1 MSTRALHFLKQN
13 RIPHEVVTYDH
24 QEKGAEFAARTVG
37 FPLAQTIKT
46 LVVDVD
52 GRNFVLALMPGDRQL
67 SLKKIAAACNTKRA
81 VMAEIA
87 DAERL
92 TGYLVGGISPFGTQ
106 KPLKVIME
114 ATLNAHS
121 EVMINA
127 GRRGTMIKMKPGD
140 IIETLKV
147 RLADIA
153 DGS

>member
-52 GRNFVLALMPGDRQL
+52 GRNFILALMPGDRQL

-81 VMAEIA
+81 AMAEIA

-114 ATLNAHS
+114 ATLKTHS

-147 RLADIA
+147 RLADIT